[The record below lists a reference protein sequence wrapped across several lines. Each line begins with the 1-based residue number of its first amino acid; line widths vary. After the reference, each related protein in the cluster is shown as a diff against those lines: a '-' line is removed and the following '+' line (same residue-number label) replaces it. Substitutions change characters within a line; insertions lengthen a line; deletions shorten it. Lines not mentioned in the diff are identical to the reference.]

1 MATTAL
7 LWAKGPASAF
17 AEARARGT
25 ELDVEPNYGTFGGLF
40 RGTGYYVV
48 DAGGSWRL
56 TSWLELYARGMN
68 LFDRPYEEVYGYPAL
83 GRTATGGVRVA
94 FRP

>member
-1 MATTAL
+1 
-7 LWAKGPASAF
+7 
-17 AEARARGT
+17 
-25 ELDVEPNYGTFGGLF
+25 
-40 RGTGYYVV
+40 
-48 DAGGSWRL
+48 
-56 TSWLELYARGMN
+56 MN